1 MAVKLRIEE
10 LLEERGRTL
19 YWLAKK
25 SGVDYN
31 GLWRFKTGKAHGIRF
46 NALEGIC
53 NALDCSPS
61 DLLEIVRD
69 KQESKKKPKGK

>member
-19 YWLAKK
+19 YWLAKE

-46 NALEGIC
+46 NVLEGIC
-53 NALDCSPS
+53 NALECSPG
-61 DLLEIVRD
+61 DLLEIV
-69 KQESKKKPKGK
+69 KEKPESKKKLKGK